1 MLLSLILF
9 ILEVLL
15 AYVYPFY
22 ASLSLVSDNNIEKLN
37 SGEAGRWCAYW
48 ISVALLQKLFLPI
61 LGYFDGEGVVIVTI
75 IRLVLLVGLAFFG
88 SKFVYLKIAE
98 NQSKIT
104 GLRESVRGVL
114 RNQADNLQKKLAAK
128 TK

>member
-1 MLLSLILF
+1 MIFALVLF

-22 ASLSLVSDNNIEKLN
+22 ASLSLVSDNNIDKLN
-37 SGEAGRWCAYW
+37 PKEAGRWCAYW
-48 ISVALLQKLFLPI
+48 ISVALLQRLFLPI
-61 LGYFDGEGVVIVTI
+61 LDYFDGEGVIIVTL
-75 IRLVLLVGLAFFG
+75 IRLILLVGLAFFG

-98 NQSKIT
+98 NQTKIT

-114 RNQADNLQKKLAAK
+114 RTQADNIHTKLVAN